1 MFDRVRKVPWVL
13 NMPGFW
19 ICLWLWI
26 SQCSEHTKVLNMSVF
41 WIYQSSEYAWII
53 PEYAW
58 LCLNMSEYAWICLKL
73 AEGLLF
79 YISFVLYLSSLEYVV
94 TYFNVYTKLEGTWS
108 YFPKET
114 KFDLFYS
121 SWHYVICFSFQTKY
135 FYN

>member
-1 MFDRVRKVPWVL
+1 MPLVVNIPVFWTQRGSKYASVL
-13 NMPGFW
+13 NIPGSW
-19 ICLWLWI
+19 ICMNNSWI
-26 SQCSEHTKVLNMSVF
+26 CQAP
-41 WIYQSSEYAWII
+41 EYAWII
-53 PEYAW
+53 PEYTW

-114 KFDLFYS
+114 KFGLFYS